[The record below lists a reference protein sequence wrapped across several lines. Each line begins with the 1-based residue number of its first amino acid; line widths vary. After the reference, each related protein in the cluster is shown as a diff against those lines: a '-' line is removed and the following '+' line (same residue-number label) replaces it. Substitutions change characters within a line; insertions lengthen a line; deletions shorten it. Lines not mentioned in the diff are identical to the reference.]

1 MCLCEWETNEMN
13 LRIAAAFDLREVFRP
28 QCRNGETRENLSSRV
43 TFLSL
48 GESKVIRIC
57 RTE

>member
-1 MCLCEWETNEMN
+1 MN
-13 LRIAAAFDLREVFRP
+13 LRIAAAFDLREVFSH
-28 QCRNGETRENLSSRV
+28 QCRNGEARENLSSRV
-43 TFLSL
+43 TFPSL